1 MSDASEVSE
10 PAGAGNGAE
19 PSPAE
24 PRKYVAEF
32 VDGPLE
38 GTTEHRFLVEGR
50 PEQRLTQM
58 ALVERTEAILW
69 YAQQDSRDVG
79 GVLHVRYGFDAD
91 DSDTLVGAAD
101 PDAESRE
108 L

>member
-1 MSDASEVSE
+1 MSDASEVSA
-10 PAGAGNGAE
+10 PARAEHQAE
-19 PSPAE
+19 PN
-24 PRKYVAEF
+24 KYVAEF

-38 GTTEHRFLVEGR
+38 GTTEHRFLVDGQ
-50 PEQRLTQM
+50 PEQRMTQI

-69 YAQQDSRDVG
+69 YVQQDSRDVG
-79 GVLHVRYGFDAD
+79 GVLHVRYAFDAD